1 MFLQILCL
9 GIMTLGEVFK
19 FFAACV
25 GVVGD
30 IFVCTTGHKA
40 GKELGY
46 GSYWVCTEAD
56 RQPICLTPEHQC
68 CTLSVSF
75 SCTELSNLCLME
87 DLYALC

>member
-9 GIMTLGEVFK
+9 GIMTLGEVLK
-19 FFAACV
+19 CFAACAEV
-25 GVVGD
+25 MGD
-30 IFVCTTGHKA
+30 IFVCTMEHKA

-46 GSYWVCTEAD
+46 GNYWLCTEAD

-68 CTLSVSF
+68 FTLSASF

-87 DLYALC
+87 DICMLC